1 MKTVINTIVH
11 EDWLCSSCQSQN
23 FSKRT
28 SCFKCLAL
36 KPKEPEIIPV
46 IKNIKKEFMPT
57 ISRE

>member
-1 MKTVINTIVH
+1 MKTVVSTIVH
-11 EDWLCSSCQSQN
+11 EDWLCSNCQSQN

-28 SCFKCLAL
+28 SCFKCQTV

-46 IKNIKKEFMPT
+46 IKNIKKEIMPS